1 MERQSARQGIDF
13 SMAYSITARSTAQA
27 PHRVAQECKHGNA
40 LDYSD
45 RNYLVDQPVGNCQEC
60 LDELS
65 EAINLPSTTM
75 IDAAEHRDDPYGIFF
90 LHCPDDE

>member
-1 MERQSARQGIDF
+1 
-13 SMAYSITARSTAQA
+13 MAYSITARSTAQA
-27 PHRVAQECKHGNA
+27 PHRVHVAKECKHGNA
-40 LDYSD
+40 LDYSA
-45 RNYLVDQPVGNCQEC
+45 CQEC

-90 LHCPDDE
+90 LHCPDAE